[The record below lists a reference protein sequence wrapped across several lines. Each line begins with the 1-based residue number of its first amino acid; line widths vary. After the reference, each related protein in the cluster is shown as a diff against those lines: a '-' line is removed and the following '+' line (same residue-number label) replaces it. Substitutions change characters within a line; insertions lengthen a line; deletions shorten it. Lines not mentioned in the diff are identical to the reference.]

1 MNFNLKIVS
10 IEGACGHKTLVA
22 IMNVRYLA
30 ANPDFLNNISGED
43 LAPFLPL
50 LFIVSIVVDD
60 LNTIHQLCAFEEALT
75 DAGSEWCQ
83 FLDQES
89 LEVIQYMNDLKVS
102 TELS

>member
-43 LAPFLPL
+43 LPPFL
-50 LFIVSIVVDD
+50 
-60 LNTIHQLCAFEEALT
+60 
-75 DAGSEWCQ
+75 
-83 FLDQES
+83 S
-89 LEVIQYMNDLKVS
+89 L
-102 TELS
+102 